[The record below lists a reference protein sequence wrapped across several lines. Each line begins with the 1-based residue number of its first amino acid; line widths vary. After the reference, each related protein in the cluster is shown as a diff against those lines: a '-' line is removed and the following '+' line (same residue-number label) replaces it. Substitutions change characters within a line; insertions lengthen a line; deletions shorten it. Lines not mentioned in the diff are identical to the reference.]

1 MTSVYLAIN
10 AIMYLG
16 FGIWCGLSPYW
27 TSEAVGFNLIGQ
39 KGMSE
44 YTAVYGGLQFGIG
57 LFYLLSVLDSKLT
70 YPALVFSVCFY
81 PSLAIFRTYSI
92 FKHGSDLQSAYY
104 FFSAEVLLSIFAIIL
119 YYRASPS

>member
-1 MTSVYLAIN
+1 MTSIFLAIN

-27 TSEAVGFNLIGQ
+27 TSEGVGFSLIGD

-44 YTAVYGGLQFGIG
+44 YTAVYGGLQFGLG
-57 LFYLLSVLDSKLT
+57 LFYLLAFLDTKLT
-70 YPALVFSVCFY
+70 YPAIVFSVCFY

-92 FKHGSDLQSAYY
+92 FKHGADLQSAYY
-104 FFSAEVLLSIFAIIL
+104 FYGAEVLFSIIAVIL
-119 YYRASPS
+119 YSRSSS